1 MTKAKMAD
9 MSVEELAD
17 HLKQGQLDAID
28 QRLKIVGTRLNDLQP
43 LIELRDRLQSARRAL
58 LNERAVASGGGRGLS
73 QAEVVSALASL
84 GEASVYALS
93 QKLGSNEA
101 AVRGHLNRGKGERF
115 EKTTENTWRVREPE
129 NEPEEDDE

>member
-1 MTKAKMAD
+1 MSKASMKD
-9 MSVEELAD
+9 MSIEELAE

-28 QRLKIVGTRLNDLQP
+28 QRLKIVGSRLNDLQP

-84 GEASVYALS
+84 GRASVYELA
-93 QKLGSNEA
+93 QKLGANEA

-115 EKTTENTWRVREPE
+115 DKLADNHWMVREPE
-129 NEPEEDDE
+129 NDPEEDDE

>member
-1 MTKAKMAD
+1 MSKTSMKD
-9 MSVEELAD
+9 MGVEELAE

-58 LNERAVASGGGRGLS
+58 LNERAVASNGGRGLS

-84 GEASVYALS
+84 GEASVYDLAKAL
-93 QKLGSNEA
+93 GVNEA
-101 AVRGHLNRGKGERF
+101 TVRGHLNRGKDERF
-115 EKTTENTWRVREPE
+115 TKLVDNKWAVREPE
-129 NEPEEDDE
+129 NDPEEDDE